1 MGKRSL
7 GTLLELGSEG
17 DMGIGDMAQ
26 LYAVYPYASAWKRV
40 AQDFMP
46 AADILLRMSSD
57 VLVGSK
63 PSSCS
68 PGQCTRL
75 QQITDY
81 MLMKKTMR
89 LCVAVL
95 LVAAAALL
103 VVYRAVNR
111 VPSADLPQYEQVY
124 RIFEDGGC
132 LSCHSADPELPFYTK
147 LPVAGKI
154 VMKDVD
160 SGYRAYDIRP
170 FMDALKVNGEVSE
183 VDLAKIEKVVLDDR
197 MPMPKYYLVH
207 WGSSLTAAK
216 RDIVLDWIRNERIAM
231 HSDALPENRAA
242 EPVRPI
248 DQVVE
253 VDAAKAELG
262 FALFHDPRLSV
273 DNTVSC
279 ATCHALETAGVD
291 NHQYSHGVDDQLG
304 GVNAPTVYNAVYNF
318 VQFWDGR
325 AKTLADQAAGP
336 PLNPVEMASPSFD
349 DIIAKLEA
357 DKSFAKA
364 FKAVYP
370 EGITEATIT
379 DAIEEFERTLITPN
393 SRFDKW
399 LRGDDSA
406 ITADELEG
414 YDLFKKYD
422 CATCHVGKNLGGQ
435 SYELMGL
442 RRHYFADRGMELT
455 IEDNGRY
462 KETQLERD
470 RHRFKVPGLR
480 NVEHTWPYYHDGTRE
495 TLEDAVRDMGRY
507 QSGVELA
514 DAEVNKITA
523 FLKTLTG
530 EYQGKLLTNDTS
542 RDVIHDHDHEH

>member
-1 MGKRSL
+1 
-7 GTLLELGSEG
+7 
-17 DMGIGDMAQ
+17 
-26 LYAVYPYASAWKRV
+26 
-40 AQDFMP
+40 
-46 AADILLRMSSD
+46 
-57 VLVGSK
+57 
-63 PSSCS
+63 
-68 PGQCTRL
+68 
-75 QQITDY
+75 
-81 MLMKKTMR
+81 MKKTLR
-89 LCVAVL
+89 WCAVVL
-95 LVAAAALL
+95 LVAAAAMI

-111 VPSADLPQYEQVY
+111 VPSADLPQNEQVY

-132 LSCHSADPELPFYTK
+132 ISCHSADPELPFYAK
-147 LPVAGKI
+147 MPVAGKI
-154 VMKDVD
+154 VMKDID

-170 FMDALKVNGEVSE
+170 FMDALKDGGDFSE

-231 HSDALPENRAA
+231 YSDDLPENRAA
-242 EPVRPI
+242 EPFRPV
-248 DQVVE
+248 DLNVE
-253 VDAAKAELG
+253 VDEAKAALG

-291 NHQYSHGVDDQLG
+291 NHQYSHGVDDQVG

-336 PLNPVEMASPSFD
+336 PLNPIEMASPSFD
-349 DIIAKLEA
+349 DIIAKLKA
-357 DKSFAKA
+357 DKAFAKE
-364 FKAVYP
+364 FNAVYP
-370 EGITEATIT
+370 DGLTEANIT
-379 DAIEEFERTLITPN
+379 NAIEEFERTLITPN

-406 ITADELEG
+406 LTAEELAG
-414 YDLFKKYD
+414 YELFKQYD

-442 RRHYFADRGMELT
+442 RRHYFADRGLELT
-455 IEDNGRY
+455 VEDNGRY
-462 KETQLERD
+462 KETQQERD

-480 NVEHTWPYYHDGTRE
+480 NIEHTWPYYHDGTRE
-495 TLEDAVRDMGRY
+495 TLEEAVRDMGIY
-507 QSGVELA
+507 QSGVELTQ
-514 DAEVNKITA
+514 AEVDDITS

-530 EYQGKLLTNDTS
+530 EYQGKLLTNNTS
-542 RDVIHDHDHEH
+542 RDVIHDHDHDH